1 MAAADY
7 VPTPVA
13 DPARVYQSPP
23 WRPESWLAE
32 RPAEIPGRQPLGPR
46 LGDPGPDQGYA
57 LRLARQVRGR
67 LVLTGAESEDDAI
80 AGVVAIAMRRSAM
93 FGRAPSIHDLTVA
106 LTLWGFLAEA
116 SPEFVAIRAQVFA
129 SVASTHHYME
139 RRAIV
144 DAVPEDV
151 LALDPASVEALVRN
165 EPSRIMA
172 MANAALAGQSHDS
185 HA

>member
-1 MAAADY
+1 MAAPDY
-7 VPTPVA
+7 VPAPV
-13 DPARVYQSPP
+13 DDSARVYHSPP
-23 WRPESWLAE
+23 WRPESWLAD
-32 RPAEIPGRQPLGPR
+32 RPGEITGRQPLGPR

-67 LVLTGAESEDDAI
+67 LVLTSAESEEDVI
-80 AGVVAIAMRRSAM
+80 AGVVAVAMRRSAM
-93 FGRAPSIHDLTVA
+93 FGRAPSIHDVTIA

-116 SPEFVAIRAQVFA
+116 PADLVTIRVQVFA
-129 SVASTHHYME
+129 AVASTHHYME

-151 LALDPASVEALVRN
+151 LRLDPASVASLVRN
-165 EPSRIMA
+165 EPSRIKDMA
-172 MANAALAGQSHDS
+172 LAALAGQSHDE

>member
-1 MAAADY
+1 MAAPDY

-129 SVASTHHYME
+129 AVASTHHYME

-172 MANAALAGQSHDS
+172 MANAALAGQFHDS

>member
-1 MAAADY
+1 MAAPDY
-7 VPTPVA
+7 VPAPV
-13 DPARVYQSPP
+13 DDSARVYHSPP
-23 WRPESWLAE
+23 WRPESWLAD
-32 RPAEIPGRQPLGPR
+32 RPAEISGRQPLGPR

-57 LRLARQVRGR
+57 LRLARQVHGR
-67 LVLTGAESEDDAI
+67 LVLTSAESEEDVI

-93 FGRAPSIHDLTVA
+93 FGRAPSIHDLTIA

-116 SPEFVAIRAQVFA
+116 PADLVAIRTQVFA
-129 SVASTHHYME
+129 AVASTHHYME

-151 LALDPASVEALVRN
+151 LRLDPAAVAALVRN
-165 EPSRIMA
+165 EPSRIKDMA
-172 MANAALAGQSHDS
+172 LAALAGQSHDD

>member
-1 MAAADY
+1 MAAPDY

-32 RPAEIPGRQPLGPR
+32 RPAEIPGRQPLGP
-46 LGDPGPDQGYA
+46 GDPGPDQGYA

-172 MANAALAGQSHDS
+172 MANAAIAGQSHDS

>member
-1 MAAADY
+1 MAAPDY
-7 VPTPVA
+7 VPTPVD

-23 WRPESWLAE
+23 WRPESWLAD
-32 RPAEIPGRQPLGPR
+32 RPAEIAGRQPLGPR
-46 LGDPGPDQGYA
+46 LGDPGPDQGFA

-67 LVLTGAESEDDAI
+67 LVLTPGESEDDVI

-93 FGRAPSIHDLTVA
+93 FGRAPSIHDITVA

-116 SPEFVAIRAQVFA
+116 PSALVALRTQVFA
-129 SVASTHHYME
+129 AVASTHHYME

-151 LALDPASVEALVRN
+151 LRLDPASVDGLVRN
-165 EPSRIMA
+165 EPSRILA
-172 MANAALAGQSHDS
+172 MAEAALAGQSHDD

>member
-1 MAAADY
+1 MAAPDY
-7 VPTPVA
+7 VPTPVE

-67 LVLTGAESEDDAI
+67 LVLTSAETEDDAI

-93 FGRAPSIHDLTVA
+93 FGRAPSIHDITVA

-129 SVASTHHYME
+129 AVASTHHYME